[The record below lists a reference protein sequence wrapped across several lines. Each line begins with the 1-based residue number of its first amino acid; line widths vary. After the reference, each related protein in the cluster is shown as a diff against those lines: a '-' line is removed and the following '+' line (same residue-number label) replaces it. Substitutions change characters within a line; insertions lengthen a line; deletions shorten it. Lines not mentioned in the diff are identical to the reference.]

1 MLVNRWLV
9 VVMLFGWQGR
19 VHAED
24 LSLPLSAELTDRLE
38 QGARAVQDKVVA
50 WRRDL
55 HLHPELSN
63 REFRTAALVAEH
75 LRSLGLEVT
84 TGVAHTGVVGY
95 LRGRSEHP
103 LVALRADMDAL
114 PVTEQVDV
122 PFASRVR
129 SQYLGQEVGVMHAC
143 GHDNHIAML
152 MGAAEVLAGVA
163 DQIPGSIKFIFQPA
177 EEGPPEGEAG
187 GAKLMVDQ
195 GVLQDVDAI
204 FGLHVFPTPL
214 GTVQYRE
221 GGIMASSDSFRINV
235 KGAQT
240 HGAVP
245 WGGVDPIVV
254 AAQIVLGLQTIPS
267 RQLDSTLTPSIVTV
281 GKINGGVRANIIPAE
296 VEMLGTIRTF
306 EESVRQD
313 IHRRITRTAKMI
325 AESAEAT
332 ADFQLLSGT
341 PVTTNDPILT
351 RSMVPTLERVVGQDR
366 VSISP
371 RTTTAEDFSYYQQK
385 VPGLFLFLGVANP
398 QDPSPAPNH
407 SPYFYADE
415 RALPVGVKLLTHL
428 AVDYLIKAEREM
440 PALNDHHENTP

>member
-1 MLVNRWLV
+1 
-9 VVMLFGWQGR
+9 
-19 VHAED
+19 
-24 LSLPLSAELTDRLE
+24 
-38 QGARAVQDKVVA
+38 
-50 WRRDL
+50 
-55 HLHPELSN
+55 
-63 REFRTAALVAEH
+63 
-75 LRSLGLEVT
+75 
-84 TGVAHTGVVGY
+84 
-95 LRGRSEHP
+95 
-103 LVALRADMDAL
+103 
-114 PVTEQVDV
+114 
-122 PFASRVR
+122 
-129 SQYLGQEVGVMHAC
+129 
-143 GHDNHIAML
+143 
-152 MGAAEVLAGVA
+152 
-163 DQIPGSIKFIFQPA
+163 
-177 EEGPPEGEAG
+177 
-187 GAKLMVDQ
+187 
-195 GVLQDVDAI
+195 
-204 FGLHVFPTPL
+204 
-214 GTVQYRE
+214 
-221 GGIMASSDSFRINV
+221 MASSDSFRINV

-313 IHRRITRTAKMI
+313 IHRRISRTAKMI

>member
-152 MGAAEVLAGVA
+152 MGAAEVIAGVA

-204 FGLHVFPTPL
+204 FVLHVFPTPL

-313 IHRRITRTAKMI
+313 IHRRISRTAKMI